1 MRFIVMSLLLA
12 WLSTVGCAEV
22 PRYSAKTLHARPSG
36 MTLPQGASIAV
47 LATGDGAT
55 PVKGARNP
63 GAVSE
68 RVIRVLRH
76 RGYRVMRITEAALS
90 TCDADYILRLHALDY
105 EKALVQTYSL
115 PTARKYAV
123 TADVFDGRTRRH
135 LGRTRFLL
143 RHVGFTNDGPTA
155 EDRAVSR
162 TLSWLGQRGT
172 LEPWRPELPRN
183 GAFFMGTLNATA
195 LFTRKTVNEEIPYY
209 RPGPDLGRISLQS
222 LVFGVSFIFAPAPL
236 ELTLGCSVS
245 GLLGSAD
252 VDGAGPYLGLEY
264 TFASRR
270 SLKTTFWVHGQAG
283 LLSRG
288 EVAGGHLLQA
298 ALGAGLSWSPW
309 RVLRLYARAG
319 LGAQS
324 LGTEDL
330 DVTWSRPR
338 SVTYDSFIVV
348 LDAGFSLNW

>member
-1 MRFIVMSLLLA
+1 MRFPIVSLMVM
-12 WLSTVGCAEV
+12 WLWAAGCAEV

-36 MTLPQGASIAV
+36 MTLPQGASVAV

-55 PVKGARNP
+55 PVTGVRNP

-76 RGYRVMRITEAALS
+76 RGYRVTRITEAALP
-90 TCDADYILRLHALDY
+90 TCDADYILRLHAFDY
-105 EKALVQTYSL
+105 EKAQVQTYSL

-195 LFTRKTVNEEIPYY
+195 LFTRRTVKEEIPYY
-209 RPGPDLGRISLQS
+209 RPGPDFDWISMQS
-222 LVFGVSFIFAPAPL
+222 FVFGVSFIYASVPL

-245 GLLGSAD
+245 GMLGGGD
-252 VDGAGPYLGLEY
+252 VDGAGPFLGLEY
-264 TFASRR
+264 TLASPRR
-270 SLKTTFWVHGQAG
+270 LKTTIWAHGQAG
-283 LLSRG
+283 LMSRAQ
-288 EVAGGHLLQA
+288 VYGGGLLQA
-298 ALGAGLSWSPW
+298 AAGAGLSWSPS
-309 RVLRLYARAG
+309 RVVRLYARAG

-324 LGTEDL
+324 LSTDDL
-330 DVTWSRPR
+330 DVTWGRPR
-338 SVTYDSFIVV
+338 AVTYDSIIVV